1 MALAVGVPGVAE
13 TGVVAGRGSK
23 DIAHLRPL
31 TGLRFVAALLVVIH
45 HDFGTA
51 TGDYGQRADPR
62 VPNLIAAG
70 FVGVNV
76 FFILSGFILAYNYLG
91 ADGRLRVTRRDFWAA
106 RCARIY
112 PVYLLAFLVATLPSA
127 HYLLSHRSSLLST
140 TLTGLAAL
148 TLTQAWVPASS
159 DAWNGPGWSLSA
171 EVFFYLLF
179 PFAALCIA
187 RLGRYRL
194 YLALGVCWTLCLVT
208 PVVCAHAVLTAGG
221 GWDMTWLKFLK
232 YNPLV
237 RLPEFLLGVA
247 LGRLFVARMSAT
259 PAGHTAGSANPAR
272 LSVVA
277 LVGSVCALSY
287 VPTLLGPGSAL
298 PYLLLHNGLVDPL
311 FALLIYSLAVGEGP
325 LAAVLSLPAM
335 VVLGEASYALYIL
348 HIPLWDWMTYA
359 LSRLHM
365 APGFVALSLLHLGVA
380 LGLSILTLRV
390 VEQPARR
397 ALRQALASTQ
407 GRTRVSRV
415 RRPARPE
422 AS

>member
-1 MALAVGVPGVAE
+1 MALAVGVRGVAE
-13 TGVVAGRGSK
+13 TGVVRGRGSK
-23 DIAHLRPL
+23 DATHLKPL
-31 TGLRFVAALLVVIH
+31 TGLRFMAALLVVIH
-45 HDFGTA
+45 HYFGIA

-62 VPNLIAAG
+62 VPNLIAAA

-91 ADGRLRVTRRDFWAA
+91 ADGQLRVTRRDFWAT

-112 PVYLLAFLVATLPSA
+112 PVYLLAFLVASLPSA
-127 HYLLSHRSSLLST
+127 HYLLAHHASLLGT
-140 TLTGLAAL
+140 TMTGLAAL

-171 EVFFYLLF
+171 EAFFYLLF

-194 YLALGVCWTLCLVT
+194 YMALGACWALSLAT
-208 PVVCAHAVLTAGG
+208 PLACAHAVLTAGG
-221 GWDMTWLKFLK
+221 GWDMIWLKFLK

-247 LGRLFVARMSAT
+247 LGRLFVSKMSAT
-259 PAGHTAGSANPAR
+259 PAGRMASIATPAR

-277 LVGSVCALSY
+277 LVGSVGALSY

-311 FALLIYSLAVGEGP
+311 FALLIYSLASGGGP

-348 HIPLWDWMTYA
+348 HIPLWDWMAYA
-359 LSRLHM
+359 LSHLHM

-380 LGLSILTLRV
+380 TGLSILTLHV

-397 ALRQALASTQ
+397 ALRQAFA
-407 GRTRVSRV
+407 GRRGPKPV
-415 RRPARPE
+415 PAPTP
-422 AS
+422 

>member
-1 MALAVGVPGVAE
+1 MALTVGVPGAAE
-13 TGVVAGRGSK
+13 TGVAPGRGSK
-23 DIAHLRPL
+23 DAAHLRPL
-31 TGLRFVAALLVVIH
+31 TGLRFMAALLVVIH
-45 HDFGTA
+45 HYFGIA

-70 FVGVNV
+70 FVGVDF

-91 ADGRLRVTRRDFWAA
+91 ADGQLRVTRRDFWAA

-127 HYLLSHRSSLLST
+127 HSLLSHHASLLST
-140 TLTGLAAL
+140 TMTGLAAL

-171 EVFFYLLF
+171 EAFFYLLF
-179 PFAALCIA
+179 PLAALCIG

-194 YLALGVCWTLCLVT
+194 YLALAACWALSLAT
-208 PVVCAHAVLTAGG
+208 PLACAHAVLTAGG

-247 LGRLFVARMSAT
+247 LGRLFASRMSAT
-259 PAGHTAGSANPAR
+259 PAGRMSRVARPAR

-277 LVGSVCALSY
+277 LLGSVCALSY
-287 VPTLLGPGSAL
+287 VPTMLGPGSAL

-311 FALLIYSLAVGEGP
+311 FALLIYSLASGEGP
-325 LAAVLSLPAM
+325 LAALLSLPAM
-335 VVLGEASYALYIL
+335 VVLGEASYALYIV
-348 HIPLWDWMTYA
+348 HVPLWDWMTYA

-365 APGFVALSLLHLGVA
+365 TPGFVTLSLLHLGVA
-380 LGLSILTLRV
+380 IALSILTLRV
-390 VEQPARR
+390 VEQPARH
-397 ALRQALASTQ
+397 ALRQALAARH
-407 GRTRVSRV
+407 GRTRA
-415 RRPARPE
+415 PAP
-422 AS
+422 SS

>member
-1 MALAVGVPGVAE
+1 
-13 TGVVAGRGSK
+13 
-23 DIAHLRPL
+23 
-31 TGLRFVAALLVVIH
+31 VAALLVVIH
-45 HDFGTA
+45 HYFGIA

-62 VPNLIAAG
+62 VPNLIAAA
-70 FVGVNV
+70 FVGVNF
-76 FFILSGFILAYNYLG
+76 FFILSGFILTYNYLD
-91 ADGRLRVTRRDFWAA
+91 ADGQLRVTRRDFWAA
-106 RCARIY
+106 RFARIY

-127 HYLLSHRSSLLST
+127 HDLLAHHASLLST
-140 TLTGLAAL
+140 IMTGLAAL

-171 EVFFYLLF
+171 EAFFYLLF
-179 PFAALCIA
+179 PFAALAIA
-187 RLGRYRL
+187 RLGRYRP
-194 YLALGVCWTLCLVT
+194 YLALAACWALSLVT
-208 PVVCAHAVLTAGG
+208 PLACAHAVPTAGG
-221 GWDMTWLKFLK
+221 DWDMTWLKLLK

-259 PAGHTAGSANPAR
+259 PAGHTASMANPAR

-287 VPTLLGPGSAL
+287 VPTMLGPGSAL

-311 FALLIYSLAVGEGP
+311 FALLIYSLASGEGP

-335 VVLGEASYALYIL
+335 VGLGEASYALYIL

-359 LSRLHM
+359 LSRLHI
-365 APGFVALSLLHLGVA
+365 APGFVAMSLLHLGMA
-380 LGLSILTLRV
+380 IGLAILTLRV

-397 ALRQALASTQ
+397 ALRQALA
-407 GRTRVSRV
+407 GRHERTRA
-415 RRPARPE
+415 PAP
-422 AS
+422 SS

>member
-1 MALAVGVPGVAE
+1 MALAMGVPGAAE
-13 TGVVAGRGSK
+13 TSVVPSCGGK
-23 DIAHLRPL
+23 DTPHLRPL
-31 TGLRFVAALLVVIH
+31 TGLRFMAALLVVIH
-45 HDFGTA
+45 HYFGIA

-62 VPNLIAAG
+62 VPNLIAAA

-76 FFILSGFILAYNYLG
+76 FFILSGFILAYNYLD
-91 ADGRLRVTRRDFWAA
+91 ADGQRRVTCRDFWAA
-106 RCARIY
+106 RFARIY

-127 HYLLSHRSSLLST
+127 HYLLAHHASLLST
-140 TLTGLAAL
+140 IMTGLAAL

-171 EVFFYLLF
+171 EAFFYLLF
-179 PFAALCIA
+179 PLTAFSIA
-187 RLGRYRL
+187 HLGRYRL
-194 YLALGVCWTLCLVT
+194 YIALATCWALSLAT
-208 PVVCAHAVLTAGG
+208 PLACAHAVLTAGG

-237 RLPEFLLGVA
+237 RLPEFLMGVA
-247 LGRLFVARMSAT
+247 LGRLFVARMSTT
-259 PAGHTAGSANPAR
+259 PAGHTARIANPAR

-277 LVGSVCALSY
+277 LVTSACALSY
-287 VPTLLGPGSAL
+287 VPTMLGPGSAL

-311 FALLIYSLAVGEGP
+311 FALLIYSLASGEGP
-325 LAAVLSLPAM
+325 LAALLSLPAM
-335 VVLGEASYALYIL
+335 VVLGEASYALYIV

-380 LGLSILTLRV
+380 MGLSLLTLRV

-397 ALRQALASTQ
+397 ALRQALAGRH
-407 GRTRVSRV
+407 GRTRA
-415 RRPARPE
+415 PAP
-422 AS
+422 SS